1 VTKGGKA
8 MDSKDFF
15 ERLDDIDNMLLNDL
29 DKALKAELN
38 KPRNK
43 INAKKIIELS
53 NAIADIKGY
62 TPSEEDVKR
71 NTEAILAK
79 LDNKVPKRRKV
90 IKALS
95 TAAACLVAVVVLN
108 QGIAYAFDVKMF
120 PKLYEVVDGAIV
132 IHMDQDRKETQ
143 QILSEIKGK
152 CNEYGITTLIPTYLP
167 ENYTVTE
174 LDYIDNDLNIR
185 LKKDDVKINIYYE
198 FYSVQGTFGVP
209 SDEGNVH
216 EAMLNGHPFL
226 ISTEDNQYRAVS
238 ITEKFRFVFTS
249 HNLDYS
255 EAEKIINSLT

>member
-1 VTKGGKA
+1 MKGGKA

-71 NTEAILAK
+71 STEAILAK

-90 IKALS
+90 IKTLS

-143 QILSEIKGK
+143 QILNEIKEK
-152 CNEYGITTLIPTYLP
+152 CNEYGITTLIPTYIP
-167 ENYTVTE
+167 EGYAIE
-174 LDYIDNDLNIR
+174 ILEYRDNNLTIH
-185 LKKDDVKINIYYE
+185 LKKDNTKINIYYK
-198 FYSVQGTFGVP
+198 FNVGSGTLGIP
-209 SDEGNVH
+209 SDEGNFT
-216 EAMLNGHPFL
+216 ETIINGHEFL

-238 ITEKFRFVFTS
+238 IENNFIFLFTS
-249 HNLDYS
+249 HDLDYS
-255 EAEKIINSLT
+255 KAEKIINSLT

>member
-1 VTKGGKA
+1 
-8 MDSKDFF
+8 MDNSNLRK
-15 ERLDDIDNMLLNDL
+15 LLMDL
-29 DKALKAELN
+29 DEEMLDELN
-38 KPRNK
+38 EELDNELSKPCDLWDEQ
-43 INAKKIIELS
+43 KIIELTRT
-53 NAIADIKGY
+53 ITEIKGI
-62 TPSEEDVKR
+62 TLTEEDMKSG
-71 NTEAILAK
+71 EKAILAK

-90 IKALS
+90 IKTLS

-255 EAEKIINSLT
+255 EAEKILSSLT

>member
-1 VTKGGKA
+1 MTKGGKA

-71 NTEAILAK
+71 STEAILAK

-90 IKALS
+90 IKTLS

-143 QILSEIKGK
+143 QILSEIKTK
-152 CNEYGITTLIPTYLP
+152 CAEYDISSPIITYLP
-167 ENYTVTE
+167 EGFALTKIDYKYNTLKIW
-174 LDYIDNDLNIR
+174 LDKGDIR
-185 LKKDDVKINIYYE
+185 VSMIYV
-198 FYSVQGTFGVP
+198 FNVNGGNVGLP
-209 SDEGNVH
+209 SDEGNV
-216 EAMLNGHPFL
+216 EEKVINGKPYL
-226 ISTEDNQYRAVS
+226 ISMEDNQYRALYVS
-238 ITEKFRFVFTS
+238 DKFVFNYTS
-249 HNLDYS
+249 LGLDYQ
-255 EAEKIINSLT
+255 EAENMVNSLS

>member
-1 VTKGGKA
+1 
-8 MDSKDFF
+8 MDKNEFIEKLAD
-15 ERLDDIDNMLLNDL
+15 LDDEILSELNEEL
-29 DKALKAELN
+29 DEELN
-38 KPRNK
+38 KTMKNRDER
-43 INAKKIIELS
+43 KIIELS

-90 IKALS
+90 IKTLS

-143 QILSEIKGK
+143 QILNEIKEK
-152 CNEYGITTLIPTYLP
+152 CNEYGITTLVPTYLP
-167 ENYTVTE
+167 EGYAIEE
-174 LDYIDNDLNIR
+174 LDYIGNDFRIR
-185 LKKDDVKINIYYE
+185 LRKDNIKINIYYK
-198 FYSVQGTFGVP
+198 FYNGKGTFGVP
-209 SDEGNVH
+209 SDEGNYQDIII
-216 EAMLNGHPFL
+216 NGHNFL

-238 ITEKFRFVFTS
+238 IENNFIFLFTS
-249 HNLDYS
+249 HDLDYS